1 MISWSS
7 IVLTPYESRV
17 DGGGDFSI
25 VLPLITGGL
34 LDDFFGLPFL
44 GKDLFT

>member
-1 MISWSS
+1 MQ
-7 IVLTPYESRV
+7 
-17 DGGGDFSI
+17 GGAVSV

-44 GKDLFT
+44 GKDLFTWEVGSV